1 MSEKISEY
9 ATSVT
14 ALASGDLMDVSKLIS
29 TSPDVYQSQKLN
41 YSLLLT
47 ELNADL
53 TINNLGN
60 SDLTST
66 TNARYFKLNGD
77 ATTNL
82 LRVQNNSNQNIVQFR
97 GDRSILID
105 GYTTNGFVKT
115 SAGTGLITV
124 STQVSATE
132 GGTGRSSWTANAL
145 PYISATNTFGEILAG
160 TNGNVLTM
168 VAGVPSWAAAPN
180 LGSANLTSSDDARTF
195 TLKTGTTATQNFQIK
210 NSAGKSGFY
219 YDGVGRVMFNTSTV
233 PADIGGEPVN
243 FVMGDSTTGV
253 TANTYLI
260 TTGSSQYTAWRIYGG
275 SSLLQYYDSRG
286 GQYWRNQNNNANTDI
301 EFRQYGNGARISIT
315 TGDINTWQSYLLM
328 GAEGYNNV
336 LFKAAGSS
344 TAGRGGIME
353 IYNGVG
359 NAVKTVLTG
368 NRSQVEAVWFADGL
382 VLGGSRG
389 RSATPF
395 FDVMGS
401 GSTSATTTALFQNSA
416 SVAALT
422 IKDDLTS
429 TFGGIVTVP
438 QIITTPAT
446 ITVTANAGT
455 VTRAN
460 RINKFTNSSAA
471 TMTITMSTTAALDG
485 DMVQVRIYDFS
496 AAAQTITWV
505 NTENSSVTVPAT
517 SNGSTTLPLTVGFQ
531 YNSATSKWR
540 CIGSV

>member
-29 TSPDVYQSQKLN
+29 TSPDIYQSQKLN

-66 TNARYFKLNGD
+66 DNARYFKLNGTTSSNFLKFRNSIDISILSLFGDKSIVFGNSSNPVSINFNIDASD
-77 ATTNL
+77 ATGDTWYRNSGGLMTRLGIGTSGQVLTVSGGGLPTWATISTSNIGSDSLVIDDNARYLRLKSGYSTTQYFQIQNTGGENL
-82 LRVQNNSNQNIVQFR
+82 TKWLGNGKIEHTGQSFFIADSNGGQSLYVVRGKSFGGFEKFR
-97 GDRSILID
+97 LQAEDNQGMLEMWGNQVYS
-105 GYTTNGFVKT
+105 
-115 SAGTGLITV
+115 LIT
-124 STQVSATE
+124 
-132 GGTGRSSWTANAL
+132 L
-145 PYISATNTFGEILAG
+145 NT
-160 TNGNVLTM
+160 
-168 VAGVPSWAAAPN
+168 
-180 LGSANLTSSDDARTF
+180 
-195 TLKTGTTATQNFQIK
+195 TGT
-210 NSAGKSGFY
+210 SYFY
-219 YDGVGRVMFNTSTV
+219 NNLAIGVDTST
-233 PADIGGEPVN
+233 
-243 FVMGDSTTGV
+243 
-253 TANTYLI
+253 
-260 TTGSSQYTAWRIYGG
+260 
-275 SSLLQYYDSRG
+275 
-286 GQYWRNQNNNANTDI
+286 
-301 EFRQYGNGARISIT
+301 ARF
-315 TGDINTWQSYLLM
+315 L
-328 GAEGYNNV
+328 
-336 LFKAAGSS
+336 
-344 TAGRGGIME
+344 
-353 IYNGVG
+353 
-359 NAVKTVLTG
+359 VK
-368 NRSQVEAVWFADGL
+368 
-382 VLGGSRG
+382 
-389 RSATPF
+389 
-395 FDVMGS
+395 GS
-401 GSTSATTTALFQNSA
+401 GSTSATTTALFQNSS

-429 TFGGIVTVP
+429 TFGGIITTP
-438 QIITTPAT
+438 QVITTPAT
-446 ITVTANAGT
+446 ITVAANAGT

-460 RINKFTNSSAA
+460 RINNFTNSSAA